1 METVVIFDFDGVLV
15 DSYSGLTRVY
25 RDVAKKLSI
34 TDAACFI
41 KVMLSFEDIMDYF
54 GLWDRN
60 LWFNL
65 ILKSSKVCSKPNV
78 NKLVNEYWRLRIKY
92 SKIMN
97 NAKEVIEKLNSLG
110 IHTYIVSGSDGVKGM
125 KYKRIKALGF
135 DKLVKEILVY
145 GIGEKIGCLFEAL
158 SIVRRKHKR
167 SQLFYIDD
175 KPKNLMKACKAN
187 VRTILYK
194 YKPPFPAKYAWRGRK
209 PKNTIEVENLYDL
222 IKIVLQ
228 SNRP

>member
-1 METVVIFDFDGVLV
+1 
-15 DSYSGLTRVY
+15 
-25 RDVAKKLSI
+25 
-34 TDAACFI
+34 
-41 KVMLSFEDIMDYF
+41 
-54 GLWDRN
+54 
-60 LWFNL
+60 
-65 ILKSSKVCSKPNV
+65 
-78 NKLVNEYWRLRIKY
+78 
-92 SKIMN
+92 
-97 NAKEVIEKLNSLG
+97 
-110 IHTYIVSGSDGVKGM
+110 HTYIVSGSDGVKGM

-145 GIGEKIGCLFEAL
+145 GIGEKIGCLFKAL
-158 SIVRRKHKR
+158 SIVRRKHKG

-175 KPKNLMKACKAN
+175 KPENLMKARKAN

>member
-15 DSYSGLTRVY
+15 DSYGGLTRVY
-25 RDVAKKLSI
+25 RALAKKLNI
-34 TDAACFI
+34 ADVACFI
-41 KVMLSFEDIMDYF
+41 KAMLSFEDIMDYF

-65 ILKSSKVCSKPNV
+65 ILKSSKVRSKLNV
-78 NKLVNEYWRLRIKY
+78 NKLVIEYWRLRIKY

-125 KYKRIKALGF
+125 KYKRIKASGF
-135 DKLVKEILVY
+135 DKLVREILVY
-145 GIGEKIGCLFEAL
+145 GINEKIGCLFEAL
-158 SIVRRKHKR
+158 NIVKRKHRR

-175 KPKNLMKACKAN
+175 KPKNLMEAHKAN
-187 VRTILYK
+187 IRTVLHK
-194 YKPPFPAKYAWRGRK
+194 YKPPFPTKYAWKGRK
-209 PKNTIEVENLYDL
+209 PKNTIEIDNLLDL
-222 IKIVLQ
+222 IKIILQ
-228 SNRP
+228 SDKF